1 MALTIT
7 PTAVDAWALTAQNA
21 VREGTVMN
29 LSDSFASMVFID
41 IALGDT
47 TAHTGTRVLLQVS
60 SAAADDEF
68 WTDLVEFVAVEGT
81 ANTEVVLNNPLA
93 AAGAQVE
100 VAELTGFTVATGGI
114 LLAFMLDNTVAN
126 SELVH
131 IVSTSVEGGNDLI
144 NIQDGVKREHAV
156 TTTVLSNI
164 AESRAIALPSGVLRA
179 RVLYDNLYDANG
191 AAIYTRTRVVE
202 TTSVR

>member
-93 AAGAQVE
+93 ATGAQVE
-100 VAELTGFTVATGGI
+100 VADITGFTVATGGI

-164 AESRAIALPSGVLRA
+164 AESRAIAIPSGVLRA